1 MLIRRIN
8 TNDSEQ
14 FLKMAKKLDTETKF
28 MMYEPGERKTTID
41 EMNKKIIDIFNSK
54 SILLIA
60 EDSGKIVGFI
70 SAERGFAKRIKH
82 SAYIVIGV
90 LNSYSGR
97 GIGTKLLE
105 HIEKWAIENNVKRLE
120 LTVMTHNKN
129 GIKLYEKMGFKKE
142 GIKVKSLLIDGK
154 YIDEYYMAKIL

>member
-8 TNDSEQ
+8 TNDAEK
-14 FLKMAKKLDTETKF
+14 FLKMLKKLDTETKF

-41 EMNKKIIDIFNSK
+41 ELKKKIKDIFGSK

-60 EDSGKIVGFI
+60 EDSENIVGFI
-70 SAERGFAKRIKH
+70 SAERGFANRIKH

-90 LNSYSGR
+90 LNSHSGR

-105 HIEKWAIENNVKRLE
+105 QIEKWAIENNIIRLE
-120 LTVMTHNKN
+120 LTVMTHNIN

-142 GIKVKSLLIDGK
+142 GTKVKSHIIDGE